1 MTTADPHHHHPP
13 PIPLTH
19 SHPHFYSDPV
29 YYVVVVQCVCVSE
42 GLLADAG
49 GRARPVP
56 PAVSEPQTR
65 WPANWSA
72 PRTVPVLS
80 KIKADELNA
89 LRPSA
94 CKYKYQLP
102 LVSALENA
110 FVSAGANF
118 SLSLSFPLSFSRS
131 LSLCALFALPESY
144 GASICRDETQRK
156 TQKGGK
162 DFISP
167 SISSVPGKKK
177 KPTLIII

>member
-1 MTTADPHHHHPP
+1 M
-13 PIPLTH
+13 
-19 SHPHFYSDPV
+19 
-29 YYVVVVQCVCVSE
+29 CVSE